1 MKKSVQGICYS
12 KMFGLCFIFVND
24 FNNLEI
30 YNFQNS
36 KFEKQFITQF
46 NLFKELAQS
55 INTNEKEN
63 SLGTF

>member
-1 MKKSVQGICYS
+1 
-12 KMFGLCFIFVND
+12 MFGLCFIFVND